1 MRKAMKAMR
10 AMKKARSHFGSSACQ
25 TFDRRPF
32 VGKSRTFVCN
42 GRDEEGDEGHAGHEE
57 GGGGGRGACG
67 DEGDEGKEVSA
78 DSAASGQALTGFVC
92 ALNFGSGPS
101 GCFKSLSAWFLPAL
115 PREDPG

>member
-57 GGGGGRGACG
+57 G
-67 DEGDEGKEVSA
+67 DEGKEVSA

-101 GCFKSLSAWFLPAL
+101 GCFKSLQSVVSARLAVGGSRL
-115 PREDPG
+115 ENI

>member
-42 GRDEEGDEGHAGHEE
+42 VRDEEGDEGHAGHEE
-57 GGGGGRGACG
+57 GGGGRGACDEEGDEGHAGDEG

-101 GCFKSLSAWFLPAL
+101 GCFKSH
-115 PREDPG
+115 

>member
-57 GGGGGRGACG
+57 GGGGGRGACDEEGDEGHAG

-92 ALNFGSGPS
+92 ALNFGSGP
-101 GCFKSLSAWFLPAL
+101 P
-115 PREDPG
+115 